1 MMYRKDLFDDP
12 KGEGG
17 LQGEIWARAGIPA
30 DLSDAKQVAEFF
42 TRPDQGLYGWGQM
55 GGRPIRLR
63 DLGIEPVPVVLWR
76 RAVEPATH
84 EVKGYLNSPAS
95 IQGVQAYVDMFKYG
109 PPGSESWDWD
119 AVNSAFQ
126 QGHLAMA
133 MQWYYFDGS
142 NSDPKV
148 NPLCRARP
156 DLA

>member
-1 MMYRKDLFDDP
+1 MWNP
-12 KGEGG
+12 K
-17 LQGEIWARAGIPA
+17 
-30 DLSDAKQVAEFF
+30 
-42 TRPDQGLYGWGQM
+42 
-55 GGRPIRLR
+55 
-63 DLGIEPVPVVLWR
+63 
-76 RAVEPATH
+76 TH

-109 PPGSESWDWD
+109 PHGSESWDWD

-148 NPLCRARP
+148 NPYAAKTGFGVTPGAIGLDKKFRREMMIGGQGDRYQRILEENPGNHKVLEMVLSPRATKAVGSCLPNWTTVDYR
-156 DLA
+156 